1 MANCLKREVI
11 SLGLIQS
18 VKMALRSIQG
28 NKLRSFLTMLGIII
42 GVSSV
47 IVLIS
52 IGQGSSKQVTNQ
64 INQLGTNLLTVNV
77 MNSNSVKLT
86 TDDVEKI
93 RDIPGVK
100 EIAPVVSGRV
110 NVKNGTT
117 SAQVSLIGTTA
128 SYQTVRDVQAS
139 QGRFLSD
146 IDVEYRQKIVVL
158 GANTAQTL
166 FGLDNP
172 VGKYVQ
178 VEGTSFKVVGVL
190 AAKGGSLGQSGD
202 DVIIMPLS
210 TAQRLVKNTSIQT
223 VYIQG
228 KNAEQVNFV
237 MAQVERTLAR
247 MFPNNEDSYSV
258 FNQQDLMETMSSVT
272 NTMTLM
278 LGGIAGISL
287 LVGGIGIMNIM
298 LVSVSE
304 RTKEIGIRKA
314 IGAKRRDILLQFLIE
329 AVVLSALGGVIGVG
343 LGFIIGKVLAAAMG
357 LAISYSTSVSLIA
370 FLFSL
375 LVGVVFGVFPA
386 NKAAKLDP
394 IQALRY
400 E

>member
-1 MANCLKREVI
+1 MA
-11 SLGLIQS
+11 
-18 VKMALRSIQG
+18 MRSIQG

-52 IGQGSSKQVTNQ
+52 IGQGSSEAVTSQ
-64 INQLGTNLLTVNV
+64 INRLGTNLLTVNV
-77 MNSNSVKLT
+77 MNSDIVKLT
-86 TDDVEKI
+86 TEDAEKFREI
-93 RDIPGVK
+93 TGVK
-100 EIAPVVSGRV
+100 DIAPVVSGRV
-110 NVKNGTT
+110 NVKNGST
-117 SAQVSLIGTTA
+117 STQVSLIGTTS
-128 SYQTVRDVQAS
+128 SYQTVRDVQVN

-146 IDVEYRQKIVVL
+146 IDVEYRQKIAVL

-166 FGLDNP
+166 FGFDNP
-172 VGKYVQ
+172 IGKYVQ

-190 AAKGGSLGQSGD
+190 ASKGGSMGQSGD
-202 DVIIMPLS
+202 DVIVMPLS
-210 TAQRLVKNTSIQT
+210 TAQRVVKTTNVQT

-228 KNAEQVNFV
+228 KSAEQLDWV
-237 MAQVERTLAR
+237 MAQVQRTLMR
-247 MFPNNEDSYSV
+247 MFPNHQDSYSV
-258 FNQQDLMETMSSVT
+258 FNQKDLMDTMSSVT
-272 NTMTLM
+272 NTMTMM

-304 RTKEIGIRKA
+304 RTREIGIRKA

-329 AVVLSALGGVIGVG
+329 AAVLSALGGIIGIA
-343 LGFIIGKVLAAAMG
+343 LGFIIGKVLATTMG
-357 LAISYSTSVSLIA
+357 LSISYSISVSLIA

-375 LVGVVFGVFPA
+375 IVGIVFGVFPA
-386 NKAAKLDP
+386 SKAAKLDP

>member
-1 MANCLKREVI
+1 M
-11 SLGLIQS
+11 
-18 VKMALRSIQG
+18 RSIQG

-52 IGQGSSKQVTNQ
+52 IGQGSSEAVTSQ
-64 INQLGTNLLTVNV
+64 INRLGTNLLTVNV
-77 MNSNSVKLT
+77 INSDIVKLT
-86 TDDVEKI
+86 TEDAEKFREI
-93 RDIPGVK
+93 TGVK
-100 EIAPVVSGRV
+100 DIAPVVSGRV
-110 NVKNGTT
+110 NVKNGST
-117 SAQVSLIGTTA
+117 STQVSLIGTTS
-128 SYQTVRDVQAS
+128 SYQTVRDVQVN

-146 IDVEYRQKIVVL
+146 IDVEYRQKIAVL

-166 FGLDNP
+166 FGFDNP
-172 VGKYVQ
+172 IGKYVQ

-190 AAKGGSLGQSGD
+190 ASKGGSMGQSGD
-202 DVIIMPLS
+202 DVIVMPLS
-210 TAQRLVKNTSIQT
+210 TAQRVVKTTNVQT

-228 KNAEQVNFV
+228 KSAEQLDWV
-237 MAQVERTLAR
+237 MAQVQRTLMR
-247 MFPNNEDSYSV
+247 MFPNHQDSYSV
-258 FNQQDLMETMSSVT
+258 FNQKDLMDTMSSVT
-272 NTMTLM
+272 NTMTMM

-304 RTKEIGIRKA
+304 RTREIGIRKA

-329 AVVLSALGGVIGVG
+329 AAVLSALGGIIGIA
-343 LGFIIGKVLAAAMG
+343 LGFIIGKVLATTMG
-357 LAISYSTSVSLIA
+357 LSISYSIPVSLIA

-375 LVGVVFGVFPA
+375 IVGVVFGVFPA
-386 NKAAKLDP
+386 SKAAKLDP